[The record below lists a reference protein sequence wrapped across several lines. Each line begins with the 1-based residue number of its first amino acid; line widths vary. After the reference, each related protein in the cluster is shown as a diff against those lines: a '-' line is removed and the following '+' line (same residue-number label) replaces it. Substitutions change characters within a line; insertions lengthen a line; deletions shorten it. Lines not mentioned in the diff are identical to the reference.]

1 MTLVFSQTVRNTSMP
16 IIANFILVVLLEIN
30 KTNEVCNFEIYSSY
44 FHGHVI
50 LHLLLSKGANK
61 EGKCK
66 CMGSLDNT
74 NIVNF
79 FAFVKHP
86 RISYR

>member
-50 LHLLLSKGANK
+50 LHYQLSMHF
-61 EGKCK
+61 EVY
-66 CMGSLDNT
+66 MQ
-74 NIVNF
+74 
-79 FAFVKHP
+79 
-86 RISYR
+86 